1 MPQGEIAEDV
11 PMDGLSRVRRTLRL
25 LQSAGAISAAA
36 LLLATPAV
44 SASPLVREHYS
55 FTDSFTFD
63 DCGFLVQDEVTGQGL
78 FMLKQGHAGDPT
90 PYLFNNYDVTE
101 TITNPANGEWITITH
116 NGLYKDVRITNVE
129 GTVYDFV
136 AHETGQ
142 PFVVRDMDGDVILR
156 DRGNLVTFFTV
167 DTQGD
172 SDLDNDVFIE
182 GSFSFVDHGA
192 HPGFNFDFCA
202 MLTEQIG

>member
-1 MPQGEIAEDV
+1 
-11 PMDGLSRVRRTLRL
+11 MDWLNARRRTLRL
-25 LQSAGAISAAA
+25 VQSAGVLAAAA
-36 LLLATPAV
+36 LLLAAPAV
-44 SASPLVREHYS
+44 SAAPLVREHYS
-55 FTDSFTFD
+55 FTESFTFD
-63 DCGFLVQDEVTGQGL
+63 DCGFLVEGEVTGHGL

-90 PYLFNNYDVTE
+90 PYLFDNYDVTE
-101 TITNPANGEWITITH
+101 TLTNPANGEWITITH
-116 NGLYKDVRITNVE
+116 NALYKDVRITNVE

-142 PFVVRDMDGDVILR
+142 PFVVRDMDGKVIIR
-156 DRGNLVTFFTV
+156 DRGNLVHMFTV

-182 GSFSFVDHGA
+182 GSFSFVDHGK
-192 HPGFNFDFCA
+192 HPGFTFDFCA